1 MSETPKDRFLK
12 VEEHYSQRRWSE
24 VVTPQLRLK
33 GMWLEDYGFK
43 PDDRAKIT
51 YLKDGKLLIERI

>member
-1 MSETPKDRFLK
+1 MSETPKDRFLR
-12 VEEHYSQRRWSE
+12 VEEHFSQRRWSE
-24 VVTPQLRLK
+24 VVTSQLRLK

-51 YLKDGKLLIERI
+51 YLNDGKLLVERI